1 MNSCFKFPRRVRI
14 HGGECGAVARALHHE
29 AKIESLPA
37 VKGNVFFTTNERK
50 QMSTKTIFKRLALVV
65 VSALGLSLLAT
76 VPTQAAYNSAAST
89 TSITVTGVGRV
100 NYGIQILAY
109 SQNPGDSTN
118 SCGNECFL
126 HMRLTDA
133 PSAAGTVATG
143 SAAAGNIALVSES
156 VTVTQFTEAGWAL
169 RTILHSAATSDTL
182 PAGTYTFSY
191 WVDTQAAKDRL
202 PQSSHTGNLN
212 GIKSGTVSVTLAG
225 APTQVTLTS
234 ASGTAD
240 SSSVTTNLV
249 EATFKD
255 AAGNPTLLNTSAGET
270 YTIVSGSTVASANL
284 PERISDTTTASG
296 VLYTNVDSRSST
308 GVYIEPFS
316 MNGAINGGIRL
327 SALANNTAYTAVG
340 TAGYSLTNN
349 VAGEQFGR
357 STTTGRSTNGQGTVT
372 RGRTVTPTTDS
383 VLRFFVGTS
392 KSGSSTFKVVGL
404 NTLLGVESGNFTLTT
419 TNPALI
425 DSIVPNSST
434 ARTALNA
441 ADTSSATLGVRNSS
455 YGQPTAFTQADAAV
469 SPTAVDLYA
478 STVSGK
484 TVSFYVTTNSST
496 GGLVVAT
503 VAARTGV
510 ILPTGITAGSK
521 NYNTDTQTSY
531 LSLAA
536 TAPNPGEG
544 YDITFGMSNGKS
556 VTYSVTYKAPT
567 VSGTTGEGSVVTNL
581 DGNTMKAAVGSSN
594 TVTFTVKDGFGS
606 AVSGSTVR
614 FQHNRT
620 ANAAYSDLV
629 NGTTDASGNV
639 SFTFTDALTLAAS
652 GLTTLNRAGTVQYYV
667 STANATSNLTSTR
680 TINYTTAA
688 FITPGAITTS
698 GNEVTDAVGAASGT
712 YNLVDTVISE
722 TITVSTETGSVM
734 AGIPYSAVLSAGLYE
749 RLNYASGLTQ
759 LSGFTNS
766 SGQAF
771 IRVAC
776 YKSGAQTVTWTVGT
790 LTKTVNL
797 TCQSTSSKLRSL
809 AVDSTKADA
818 AVDQTK
824 EITVT
829 ATDIYGNVVPSASLT
844 VTYTGANAR
853 IVSFNGAQ
861 GASATTDSAGKLVI
875 GVYADK
881 AGTGTLRI
889 TTTGGVLATT
899 TTTTQG
905 VAPIARVDDLSV
917 TVTSTGV
924 SAVQA
929 AAEAATDAAAEAIDA
944 ANAATDAANLAAEA
958 ADAATVA
965 AEEARDAADAAT
977 AAVEEL
983 ATQVATLMAALKAQ
997 ITTLANTVA
1006 KIAKKV
1012 KA

>member
-1 MNSCFKFPRRVRI
+1 MPRVYLRPADSRKFR
-14 HGGECGAVARALHHE
+14 
-29 AKIESLPA
+29 EST
-37 VKGNVFFTTNERK
+37 FIERK
-50 QMSTKTIFKRLALVV
+50 QMSTKTIFKRIALVV
-65 VSALGLSLLAT
+65 VTALGLSM
-76 VPTQAAYNSAAST
+76 VSVSPSNAAYNGASNGTAVTVSA
-89 TSITVTGVGRV
+89 VGRTGVGIHV
-100 NYGIQILAY
+100 LATT
-109 SQNPGDSTN
+109 GSTVAAN
-118 SCGNECFL
+118 SCTAACYL
-126 HMRLTDA
+126 HLKLTDA
-133 PSAAGTVATG
+133 PSGAGSVDIAGAGAGFALRNDSLTATAFNGGADATYAYVILAAAAGDTYAAGSYTFSWWVDTIATVTRNVAEGPNSEALNTFSRNTAHVRAGTV
-143 SAAAGNIALVSES
+143 
-156 VTVTQFTEAGWAL
+156 TVTLG
-169 RTILHSAATSDTL
+169 
-182 PAGTYTFSY
+182 
-191 WVDTQAAKDRL
+191 
-202 PQSSHTGNLN
+202 
-212 GIKSGTVSVTLAG
+212 G
-225 APTQVTLTS
+225 APTQFALDSTS
-234 ASGTAD
+234 AAID
-240 SSSVTTNLV
+240 SSSVTTTLV
-249 EATFKD
+249 SATIKD
-255 AAGNPTLLNTSAGET
+255 AAGNATLLTTNETFNVRSGDAAAGFTRVGET
-270 YTIVSGSTVASANL
+270 LTVAGV
-284 PERISDTTTASG
+284 TTI
-296 VLYTNVDSRSST
+296 DSLT
-308 GVYIEPFS
+308 GTT
-316 MNGAINGGIRL
+316 INPGTRL
-327 SALANNTAYTAVG
+327 SGFVNNREVTPQLDSVIRFY
-340 TAGYSLTNN
+340 AGNSSAT
-349 VAGEQFGR
+349 
-357 STTTGRSTNGQGTVT
+357 S
-372 RGRTVTPTTDS
+372 RTVRIHGGQN
-383 VLRFFVGTS
+383 LEGIL
-392 KSGSSTFKVVGL
+392 SGA
-404 NTLLGVESGNFTLTT
+404 FTLTT
-419 TNPALI
+419 SNPAVI
-425 DSIVPNSST
+425 TRITPNTST
-434 ARTALNA
+434 ARQAANNR
-441 ADTSSATLGVRNSS
+441 ADTSSATLGVKNSS
-455 YGQPTAFTQADAAV
+455 YAAAKEFEQADGELV
-469 SPTAVDLYA
+469 PTAVDLFV
-478 STVSGK
+478 STVTGK
-484 TVSFYVTTNSST
+484 TLSFGVTTASSS
-496 GGLVVAT
+496 GGLIVAS

-510 ILPTGITAGSK
+510 ILPTGITAGSL
-521 NYNTDTQTSY
+521 NRTVDTEFSY

-536 TAPNPGEG
+536 TAPNSGEG

-567 VSGTTGEGSVVTNL
+567 VSNSTGEGSVVTNL
-581 DGNTMKAAVGSSN
+581 DGNTMKAAVGSTN

-606 AVSGSTVR
+606 AVSGATVR

-629 NGTTDASGNV
+629 NCTTDASGNV

-667 STANATSNLTSTR
+667 STANASTNLTSTKS
-680 TINYTTAA
+680 INYTTAA
-688 FITPGAITTS
+688 FVTPGAITAT

-722 TITVSTETGSVM
+722 TITVTTDTGAVM
-734 AGIPYSAVLSAGLYE
+734 TGIPYSATLSAGLYE

-790 LTKTVNL
+790 LTKAVNF
-797 TCQSTSSKLRSL
+797 TCQSTSGKLRAIS
-809 AVDSTKADA
+809 VGSTTATA
-818 AVDQTK
+818 AVDQTA

-844 VTYTGANAR
+844 VTYTGANGR
-853 IVSFNGAQ
+853 IVSYNGAQ
-861 GASATTDSAGKLVI
+861 GATATTDSAGKLVI

-881 AGTGTLRI
+881 AGSGTLRI

-924 SAVQA
+924 SSVEA
-929 AAEAATDAAAEAIDA
+929 AAEAATDAAAE

>member
-1 MNSCFKFPRRVRI
+1 M
-14 HGGECGAVARALHHE
+14 VA
-29 AKIESLPA
+29 
-37 VKGNVFFTTNERK
+37 
-50 QMSTKTIFKRLALVV
+50 
-65 VSALGLSLLAT
+65 
-76 VPTQAAYNSAAST
+76 
-89 TSITVTGVGRV
+89 
-100 NYGIQILAY
+100 
-109 SQNPGDSTN
+109 
-118 SCGNECFL
+118 
-126 HMRLTDA
+126 
-133 PSAAGTVATG
+133 
-143 SAAAGNIALVSES
+143 ES
-156 VTVTQFTEAGWAL
+156 VTVTRFTNTGWAL

-182 PAGTYTFSY
+182 PAGTYVFSY
-191 WVDTQAAKDRL
+191 WVDTQAVKDRL
-202 PQSSHTGNLN
+202 PQSTHTGNLN
-212 GIKSGTVSVTLAG
+212 GVKSGTVSVTLSG
-225 APTQVTLTS
+225 APTQIALT
-234 ASGTAD
+234 AATGTAD
-240 SSSVTTNLV
+240 SSAVTTNLV
-249 EATFKD
+249 EAQFRD
-255 AAGNPTLLNTSAGET
+255 ASGNPTLLRSGET
-270 YTIVSGSTVASANL
+270 FTIVTGSTVASANL
-284 PERISDTTTASG
+284 PERISETISATGTTS
-296 VLYTNVDSRSST
+296 VDSRSST
-308 GVYIEPFS
+308 GVYQNFYS
-316 MNGAINGGIRL
+316 LAGSQNGGIAITTPSSGIEFGS
-327 SALANNTAYTAVG
+327 SA
-340 TAGYSLTNN
+340 
-349 VAGEQFGR
+349 
-357 STTTGRSTNGQGTVT
+357 TTGPSTQGTLGASGA
-372 RGRTVTPTTDS
+372 GRQLAPSLDS
-383 VLRFFVGTS
+383 NVRFYVGTS
-392 KSGSSTFKVVGL
+392 KSGSSTFRVVGL
-404 NTLLGVESGNFTLTT
+404 NSLLGVDSASFTLTT
-419 TNPALI
+419 SNPASI

-441 ADTSSATLGVRNSS
+441 ADTTSATLGVRNSS
-455 YGQPTAFTQADAAV
+455 YGQPTAFTQADASTA
-469 SPTAVDLYA
+469 PTAVDLFA
-478 STVSGK
+478 STVTAK
-484 TVSFYVTTNSST
+484 TVNFYVTTTSST

-536 TAPNPGEG
+536 TAPNAGEG

-567 VSGTTGEGSVVTNL
+567 VSGTAGEGSVVTNL
-581 DGNTMKAAVGSSN
+581 DGNTMKAAVGSTN
-594 TVTFTVKDGFGS
+594 TVTFTVSDGFGS
-606 AVSGSTVR
+606 KVSGATVR

-629 NGTTDASGNV
+629 SATTDANGNA

-680 TINYTTAA
+680 NINYTTAA
-688 FITPGAITTS
+688 FITPSAITTT
-698 GNEVTDAVGAASGT
+698 GNEVTDAVGAASGS

-722 TITVSTETGSVM
+722 TITVTTETGSVM
-734 AGIPYSAVLSAGLYE
+734 AGIPYSAALSAGLYE

-776 YKSGAQTVTWTVGT
+776 YKSGAQSVTWTVGS
-790 LTKTVNL
+790 LTKTVSF
-797 TCQSTSSKLRSL
+797 TCQSTSSKLRALSV
-809 AVDSTKADA
+809 ASTA
-818 AVDQTK
+818 AAATVDQTT

-829 ATDIYGNVVPSASLT
+829 ATDIYGNVVPSAALT

-853 IVSFNGAQ
+853 IVSYNGAQ
-861 GASATTDSAGKLVI
+861 GATATTDSAGKLVI

-881 AGTGTLRI
+881 AGTGTLRV

>member
-1 MNSCFKFPRRVRI
+1 
-14 HGGECGAVARALHHE
+14 
-29 AKIESLPA
+29 
-37 VKGNVFFTTNERK
+37 VK
-50 QMSTKTIFKRLALVV
+50 
-65 VSALGLSLLAT
+65 
-76 VPTQAAYNSAAST
+76 
-89 TSITVTGVGRV
+89 
-100 NYGIQILAY
+100 
-109 SQNPGDSTN
+109 
-118 SCGNECFL
+118 
-126 HMRLTDA
+126 
-133 PSAAGTVATG
+133 
-143 SAAAGNIALVSES
+143 
-156 VTVTQFTEAGWAL
+156 
-169 RTILHSAATSDTL
+169 
-182 PAGTYTFSY
+182 
-191 WVDTQAAKDRL
+191 
-202 PQSSHTGNLN
+202 
-212 GIKSGTVSVTLAG
+212 
-225 APTQVTLTS
+225 
-234 ASGTAD
+234 
-240 SSSVTTNLV
+240 
-249 EATFKD
+249 
-255 AAGNPTLLNTSAGET
+255 
-270 YTIVSGSTVASANL
+270 
-284 PERISDTTTASG
+284 
-296 VLYTNVDSRSST
+296 
-308 GVYIEPFS
+308 
-316 MNGAINGGIRL
+316 
-327 SALANNTAYTAVG
+327 
-340 TAGYSLTNN
+340 
-349 VAGEQFGR
+349 
-357 STTTGRSTNGQGTVT
+357 
-372 RGRTVTPTTDS
+372 
-383 VLRFFVGTS
+383 
-392 KSGSSTFKVVGL
+392 
-404 NTLLGVESGNFTLTT
+404 
-419 TNPALI
+419 
-425 DSIVPNSST
+425 
-434 ARTALNA
+434 
-441 ADTSSATLGVRNSS
+441 NSS
-455 YGQPTAFTQADAAV
+455 YAAAKEFEQADGELV
-469 SPTAVDLYA
+469 PTAVDLFV
-478 STVSGK
+478 STVTGK
-484 TVSFYVTTNSST
+484 TLSFGVTTASSS
-496 GGLVVAT
+496 GGLIVAS

-510 ILPTGITAGSK
+510 ILPTGITAGSL
-521 NYNTDTQTSY
+521 NRTVDTEFSY

-536 TAPNPGEG
+536 TAPNSGEG

-567 VSGTTGEGSVVTNL
+567 VSNSTGEGSVVTNL
-581 DGNTMKAAVGSSN
+581 DGNTMKAAVGSTN

-606 AVSGSTVR
+606 AVSGATVR

-667 STANATSNLTSTR
+667 STANASTNLTSTKS
-680 TINYTTAA
+680 INYTTAA
-688 FITPGAITTS
+688 FVTPGAITAT

-722 TITVSTETGSVM
+722 TITVTTDTGAVM
-734 AGIPYSAVLSAGLYE
+734 TGIPYSATLSAGLYE

-790 LTKTVNL
+790 LTKAVNF
-797 TCQSTSSKLRSL
+797 TCQSTSGKLRAIS
-809 AVDSTKADA
+809 VGSTTATA
-818 AVDQTK
+818 AVDQTA

-844 VTYTGANAR
+844 VTYTGANGR
-853 IVSFNGAQ
+853 IVSYNGAQ
-861 GASATTDSAGKLVI
+861 GATATTDSAGKLVI

-881 AGTGTLRI
+881 AGSGTLRI

-924 SAVQA
+924 SSVEA